1 MKLLIIN
8 RHCNYS
14 AISANKPRPAWFS
27 REKCFNN
34 LLKTTEGRNDVSI
47 HVLFDG
53 NSSGHF
59 THNERTTVKE
69 IAAKSGAKS
78 FIMCMDYALEVAD
91 EDTLIYFVEDD
102 YMHVPGWVDVL
113 YEGAEIVHDA
123 YLSLYDHN
131 DKYFLP
137 MYASLKSQIFISK
150 SCHWR
155 TTPSTTDTFAI
166 RPSTLKKHYNIMRK
180 WSDVGLNYSQDHKRC
195 LELWDNGVPLIT
207 PIPGYSTHC
216 EENLLSPVI
225 RWELL

>member
-14 AISANKPRPAWFS
+14 AISAHKKRPSWFS

-34 LLKTTEGRNDVSI
+34 LLDTIKDRSEVSV

-53 NSSGHF
+53 DSSQHFTKSSGVL
-59 THNERTTVKE
+59 VKE
-69 IAAKSGAKS
+69 IDAKSGAKS
-78 FIMCMDYALEVAD
+78 FIMSMDYALEVAD
-91 EDTLIYFVEDD
+91 DDTLIYFLEDD
-102 YMHVPGWVDVL
+102 YMHVPGWVDVMF
-113 YEGAEIVHDA
+113 EGASIVHDA

-137 MYASLKSQIFISK
+137 QYASLKSQIFTSPR
-150 SCHWR
+150 CHWR

-166 RPSTLKKHYNIMRK
+166 RPSTLKKHYNIMKK
-180 WSDVGLNYSQDHKRC
+180 WSDIGLNYSQDHKRC

-207 PIPGYSTHC
+207 SIPGFSTHC
-216 EENLLSPVI
+216 EENLLSPVVN
-225 RWELL
+225 WSLL